1 MKKIKNFLSK
11 LVIIIVTITIIFTV
25 VRVTANV
32 LQDEQKTYLEI
43 PSGYNPQQIANLLK
57 SNGIIDSAFYFR
69 SIVKISPNASNL
81 KAGLYEFS
89 SKESIPAII
98 TKLVNGEVAEYED
111 IRITIPEGKKIEEM
125 AQIFEDNNLF
135 SKEEFLEAV
144 NLYEVDFSWSDSIP
158 NEGIE
163 YKYEGYLFPDTY
175 DFRTITTPEAVI
187 DKLVRRFNQQV
198 YELYEVNKQAHE
210 LSFHELVT
218 LASIVEKE
226 AVLHEE
232 RPIIASVF
240 YNRLDVNQ
248 ALQSCATVQYVLEE
262 HKEVLS
268 TADTQIESPF
278 NTYKYPGLP
287 PGPISSISQAS
298 FKAVLNPA
306 ETDYKYFNAIGGGKH
321 NFSVTYQQHL
331 DSVNN
336 NR

>member
-1 MKKIKNFLSK
+1 MKKIKKFLSK
-11 LVIIIVTITIIFTV
+11 LVIILVTITLIFTI
-25 VRVTANV
+25 VRVTANIIKEEKV
-32 LQDEQKTYLEI
+32 LYLEV
-43 PSGYNPQQIANLLK
+43 PSGYNPQQIANMLK
-57 SNGIIDSAFYFR
+57 ANGIIDSAFLFR
-69 SIVKISPNASNL
+69 SIVKISPNSSSL

-89 SKESIPAII
+89 SKESIPSII
-98 TKLVNGEVAEYED
+98 SKLVDGRVAEYED
-111 IRITIPEGKKIEEM
+111 IRITIPEGKNIEDM
-125 AQIFEDNNLF
+125 AEIFAENKLF
-135 SKEEFLEAV
+135 SKEDFL
-144 NLYEVDFSWSDSIP
+144 NQIRSYETEYIWAKDIP
-158 NEGIE
+158 SERVE

-175 DFRTITTPEAVI
+175 DFRTITTPKIVI
-187 DKLVRRFNQQV
+187 DKLVKRFNQQV
-198 YELYEVNKQAHE
+198 YELYESSDKE
-210 LSFHELVT
+210 YDLTFHELVT

-298 FKAVLNPA
+298 FKAVLNP
-306 ETDYKYFNAIGGGKH
+306 EDTNYRYFHAIGGGKH
-321 NFSVTYQQHL
+321 SFSVTYQEHL
-331 DSVNN
+331 DSINN